1 MKQLR
6 YFFIFMVIG
15 VLIGSCGTTR
25 MGREFTLE
33 EPQPEMS
40 AVVGAVIIENAGYDD
55 YYRPIRRGIQVVVVG
70 KSMQDGKEV
79 REGYRVFTDE
89 NGYFML
95 QNVPPGAYIVKGV
108 EFTIGVGQT
117 MRVAAEWEAG
127 RQIFRIT
134 DRELNYIVR
143 EWPLEQESKVINTS
157 IHYFLIDRAPRVM
170 AAQTFESV
178 NDRSLA
184 LDQYTYT
191 MQNPVDYFKEKYPDS
206 GWFE

>member
-6 YFFIFMVIG
+6 YLFGFIAIG
-15 VLIGSCGTTR
+15 IFLVSCGTTQ
-25 MGREFTLE
+25 MGRQFTLE
-33 EPQPEMS
+33 EPEPGMS
-40 AVVGAVIIENAGYDD
+40 TVVGAILVENAGYDD
-55 YYRPIRRGIQVVVVG
+55 YYRPIREGIQVVVVG
-70 KSMQDGKEV
+70 KTTQDGEEQ
-79 REGYRVFTDE
+79 REGYRVYTDE

-95 QNVPPGAYIVKGV
+95 QNVPPGAYIVKGI

-127 RQIFRIT
+127 RKIFRMT

-143 EWPLEQESKVINTS
+143 DWPMEEDSKVINTS

-170 AAQTFESV
+170 AAQTFELIS
-178 NDRSLA
+178 DRSLA

-191 MQNPVDYFKEKYPDS
+191 LQNPVDYFKEKYPES
-206 GWFE
+206 AWFE

>member
-1 MKQLR
+1 MKHLH
-6 YFFIFMVIG
+6 YFFICIVFG
-15 VLIGSCGTTR
+15 VLILSCGTTQ

-33 EPQPEMS
+33 EPEPGMS
-40 AVVGAVIIENAGYDD
+40 AVVGAVLIENAGYDD
-55 YYRPIRRGIQVVVVG
+55 YYRPVRGGIQVVVVG
-70 KSMQDGKEV
+70 KSMEEGEEDRQ
-79 REGYRVFTDE
+79 GYRVFTDE

-95 QNVPPGAYIVKGV
+95 QNVPPGSYIVKGV

-127 RQIFRIT
+127 RKIFRIT

-143 EWPLEQESKVINTS
+143 DWPMEQEGKVFNTR

-170 AAQTFESV
+170 AAQTFESI

-191 MQNPVDYFKEKYPDS
+191 MQNPVDYFQEKYPES